1 MTGNIL
7 QNKYC
12 ILEILGQSTFS
23 ETLLAKDQSSL
34 SSRRYVIKKFRP
46 ILGNPQVQETKFLFQ
61 KEANILKR
69 LSGKNHQIPRLY
81 EHFMIGEDFY
91 LVREWIN
98 GITLKQKVEQQGEIP
113 ETEVK
118 QILISI
124 LAVLKYIHS
133 YGIVYRQLKPRN
145 IILRQ
150 DILSSQFTKTKHL
163 PVPIYFGGVK
173 ELAIES
179 QLNQPSLHEY
189 SSPEHKQGKSIYA
202 SDLYS
207 LGLTAIYLLTGKT
220 PSQLTWDSKRNQY
233 LWQPEDFNLQTNLA
247 RVINRA
253 ICLNPQE
260 RFESADE
267 MLKALHS
274 ESIVISDS
282 IISPVSQPKEQ
293 LYLTPE
299 IKITSILFCL
309 GLGVIGIFYSL
320 LNFDFTQLTANNNQD
335 NIDNSV
341 VYKSIIKTSP
351 PKITSSPPKLNQS
364 TSKLDKSY
372 TKSSSSTIK
381 PATSLLKP
389 SKIPSLPIGT
399 THQEVINTL
408 GNPTQQTQ
416 GYWGNST
423 ALLYQNMAV
432 NQYDLGYLVDLQTGT
447 IRQTEI
453 CFAESVDDLI
463 AIQQT
468 AQKLLL
474 NNYSPEIEQ
483 NIEQVFFNKS
493 DEQYFQANDLEGVV
507 QRNSENNLYIGIWDA
522 DFH

>member
-1 MTGNIL
+1 
-7 QNKYC
+7 
-12 ILEILGQSTFS
+12 
-23 ETLLAKDQSSL
+23 
-34 SSRRYVIKKFRP
+34 
-46 ILGNPQVQETKFLFQ
+46 ETKFLFQ

-69 LSGKNHQIPRLY
+69 LSGKNSQIPRLY

-113 ETEVK
+113 EIEVK

-124 LAVLKYIHS
+124 LAVLQYIHS

-150 DILSSQFTKTKHL
+150 DKSSHFTTTKHL

-173 ELAIES
+173 ELEIES
-179 QLNQPSLHEY
+179 QLNQHSLHEY

-233 LWQPEDFNLQTNLA
+233 LWQPEDLKLQTNLA

-253 ICLNPQE
+253 ICINPQD
-260 RFESADE
+260 RFNSADE

-274 ESIVISDS
+274 ESIVLSDS
-282 IISPVSQPKEQ
+282 IISPVSQPNEK

-299 IKITSILFCL
+299 VKITSILFCL

-335 NIDNSV
+335 NIDDSV
-341 VYKSIIKTSP
+341 VYKSTIKTSS
-351 PKITSSPPKLNQS
+351 PKIISSPPKSKQS
-364 TSKLDKSY
+364 TSKLDKTY
-372 TKSSSSTIK
+372 TKSTSSSTIK
-381 PATSLLKP
+381 PATNLLKL
-389 SKIPSLPIGT
+389 STIPTITIGT
-399 THQEVINTL
+399 THEEVINTL
-408 GNPTQQTQ
+408 GNPTEQTQ

-423 ALLYQNMAV
+423 ALSYQNMAV
-432 NQYDLGYLVDLQTGT
+432 NRYDLGYLVDRQTGD

-453 CFAESVDDLI
+453 CFAKSVDDLI
-463 AIQQT
+463 VIQQT
-468 AQKLLL
+468 VQKLLL

-483 NIEQVFFNKS
+483 NIEQVFLNKS
-493 DEQYFQANDLEGVV
+493 DKQYFQAHNLEGVV

>member
-1 MTGNIL
+1 MTGKIL
-7 QNKYC
+7 QNKYF
-12 ILEILGQSTFS
+12 ILETLGQSTFS

-69 LSGKNHQIPRLY
+69 LSGKNSQIPQLY

-98 GITLKQKVEQQGEIP
+98 GITLKQKVEQQGAIP

-124 LAVLKYIHS
+124 LSVLKYIHS

-150 DILSSQFTKTKHL
+150 DISSSQFIAKKHL

-173 ELAIES
+173 ELEIES
-179 QLNQPSLHEY
+179 KLNQCSLHEY
-189 SSPEHKQGKSIYA
+189 SSPEHKQGKSSYA
-202 SDLYS
+202 SDIYS
-207 LGLTAIYLLTGKT
+207 LGLTAIYLLTGKSPT
-220 PSQLTWDSKRNQY
+220 QLAWDNKRNQY
-233 LWQPEDFNLQTNLA
+233 LWQPEDFKLQTNLA

-253 ICLNPQE
+253 ICNNPQQ
-260 RFESADE
+260 RFNSADE
-267 MLKALHS
+267 MLKAL
-274 ESIVISDS
+274 ESQPIVISDFTVS
-282 IISPVSQPKEQ
+282 QVSQVSQPKEQ

-299 IKITSILFCL
+299 VKITSILFCL
-309 GLGVIGIFYSL
+309 GLGIIGIFYSL
-320 LNFDFTQLTANNNQD
+320 LNFDFAQLITKDNQD

-341 VYKSIIKTSP
+341 AYKTPINRPSLKT
-351 PKITSSPPKLNQS
+351 TQSSSKLN
-364 TSKLDKSY
+364 
-372 TKSSSSTIK
+372 KSSIK
-381 PATSLLKP
+381 PATISLKQ
-389 SKIPSLPIGT
+389 SKIPTFPIGT
-399 THQEVINTL
+399 THEEVINTL
-408 GNPTQQTQ
+408 GNPTKQNK

-423 ALLYQNMAV
+423 ALLYRNMAV
-432 NQYDLGYLVDLQTGT
+432 NKYDLGYLVDLQTGA

-453 CFAESVDDLI
+453 CFAESIDDLG

-468 AQKLLL
+468 VQKLLL

-483 NIEQVFFNKS
+483 NIEQVFLNKS